1 MSVVDTTAVQSA
13 ITQLPLDDM
22 LKLNKFLVGHIK
34 ARRAVEAK
42 RMKRSL
48 FIGSK
53 VSFEDN
59 DGQKQTGQ
67 IIKIM
72 RKYAKV
78 DVGHFTWRVPLT
90 ALTKEAA

>member
-1 MSVVDTTAVQSA
+1 MAVSQHHRNTLNKLDLQEMLELNKYLVGLIKAKRAVQ
-13 ITQLPLDDM
+13 
-22 LKLNKFLVGHIK
+22 
-34 ARRAVEAK
+34 AK

-72 RKYAKV
+72 RKNAKV

-90 ALTKEAA
+90 ALTKEVA

>member
-1 MSVVDTTAVQSA
+1 MPVSQHHRNTLNKLDLQEMLELNKHLVGLIKAKRAVQ
-13 ITQLPLDDM
+13 
-22 LKLNKFLVGHIK
+22 
-34 ARRAVEAK
+34 AK

-90 ALTKEAA
+90 ALTKEVA

>member
-1 MSVVDTTAVQSA
+1 MAVSQHHRN
-13 ITQLPLDDM
+13 T
-22 LKLNKFLVGHIK
+22 LNKLDLQEMLELNKYLVGLIK
-34 ARRAVEAK
+34 AKRSDVAR

-59 DGQKQTGQ
+59 DGQTQSGQ
-67 IIKIM
+67 VIKIM
-72 RKYAKV
+72 RKYAQV
-78 DVGHFTWRVPLT
+78 DVGHLTWRVPIT